1 MATGSI
7 HSYETKGF
15 DSSALTRLFAG
26 PIRFSSFNTLSET
39 FPFLK
44 DGNRPYRPY
53 VSTRSALSG
62 ARAAITAMGL
72 EALAA
77 LLLFA
82 LWEAWHLIR

>member
-44 DGNRPYRPY
+44 DGNRPY
-53 VSTRSALSG
+53 VSTRSALSS

-72 EALAA
+72 EALVA
-77 LLLFA
+77 LLIFGI
-82 LWEAWHLIR
+82 WEARHLIR

>member
-7 HSYETKGF
+7 HSYETRGF
-15 DSSALTRLFAG
+15 DSSALARLFAG

-39 FPFLK
+39 FPFLN
-44 DGNRPYRPY
+44 DNNRPY

-62 ARAAITAMGL
+62 ARAAITAIGL

-77 LLLFA
+77 LFLFGI
-82 LWEAWHLIR
+82 WEARHLFR

>member
-1 MATGSI
+1 MATGSV
-7 HSYETKGF
+7 HSYQTRGF

-26 PIRFSSFNTLSET
+26 PIRFSSFNTLSEN

-44 DGNRPYRPY
+44 DDSRYY
-53 VSTRSALSG
+53 FSTRSALSG

-77 LLLFA
+77 LFIFG
-82 LWEAWHLIR
+82 LWEARHLFR